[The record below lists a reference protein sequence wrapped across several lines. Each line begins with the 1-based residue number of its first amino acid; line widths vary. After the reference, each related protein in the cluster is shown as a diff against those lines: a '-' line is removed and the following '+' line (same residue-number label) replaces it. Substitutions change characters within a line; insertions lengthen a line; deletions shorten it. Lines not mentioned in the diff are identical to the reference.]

1 MFDFFSFSLE
11 LPPIFRF
18 HWLSLSGDIYSVF
31 QGNCVSFCKY
41 VFGKELSRQGPVF
54 CIKDC
59 PCISTTVFCLMRLQV
74 HAYFFLVFYIA
85 TLSVS
90 SLL

>member
-18 HWLSLSGDIYSVF
+18 HSLWLSGDIYSDF
-31 QGNCVSFCKY
+31 QDNCISFCKY
-41 VFGKELSRQGPVF
+41 MLGKELSRQGPVF

-74 HAYFFLVFYIA
+74 NAYFFLGFYIA

-90 SLL
+90 CLV